1 MVSPSPTDRT
11 VNITIL
17 KIDRREAG
25 TIRAKVDVQLGTS
38 LRLLG
43 CKVIQQQG
51 QKAWVAMP
59 SREWVDDYG
68 QKKYAATVELLG
80 NLKSAV
86 EKTIL
91 AELEGGAR

>member
-1 MVSPSPTDRT
+1 MA
-11 VNITIL
+11 
-17 KIDRREAG
+17 EAG

-59 SREWVDDYG
+59 SREWVDDHG

-80 NLKSAV
+80 NLKAAI
-86 EKTIL
+86 EKSIL
-91 AELEGGAR
+91 AAWEGDEL